1 MSATPQVARPPSA
14 HPTHLRTLAVALRDF
29 LVRTKHRVDAEIGT
43 YPTPIPRCD
52 AQFNHLYE
60 QRSRIAR
67 TLYRVSGALDGDD
80 PREDLGAVL
89 GEFAAMPS
97 LAESP
102 EERDLRERIRIAIAD
117 ARSAP
122 ARAAQDHAQR

>member
-1 MSATPQVARPPSA
+1 MTAISQGTVSAAPDSI
-14 HPTHLRTLAVALRDF
+14 HSIGCALRDF
-29 LVRTKHRVDAEIGT
+29 LVRTKHAVDAEIGT

-67 TLYRVSGALDGDD
+67 ALERLNLLLDD
-80 PREDLGAVL
+80 ADARDDLGTAL

-102 EERDLRERIRIAIAD
+102 EERELRERIRIAIAD
-117 ARSAP
+117 ARLAP
-122 ARAAQDHAQR
+122 ARAVQDDAQR

>member
-1 MSATPQVARPPSA
+1 MSATSQVTRPPSA
-14 HPTHLRTLAVALRDF
+14 YPTHHRTLAVALRDF
-29 LVRTKHRVDAEIGT
+29 LVRTKHAVDAEIGT

-67 TLYRVSGALDGDD
+67 ALERLNRVLDDAD
-80 PREDLGAVL
+80 ARDNLGAAL

-97 LAESP
+97 LAKSP
-102 EERDLRERIRIAIAD
+102 EERELRERIRIAIAD

-122 ARAAQDHAQR
+122 ARAMPHDAQR